1 MKIGKLVAFSALWAC
16 MAFAFVGCDDDDPK
30 EEPAGGVPTETVSN
44 LAFADTDAD
53 SLKIAGPLTWTAP
66 ASVAN
71 ITKYVVYLSSDGKA
85 KDTKLGESTVGTDSF
100 TVPEGTAYQPF
111 LVVVTANAQGESASL
126 AEIAVVDN
134 GANNQPEPEPEP
146 EPAAYGVY
154 ILNSG
159 KMSANNAT
167 LDFYD
172 RSARTL
178 QTKLFSTAN
187 GRGLGDTANDLLI
200 YGGKMYIA
208 VSNSNTIEITDL
220 NGKSLQTIAPTD
232 ESGQPQSPRYLTA
245 YEGNVYVTLFDGH
258 LASIDTAAMK
268 ITRQVKIGPNPYQVR
283 AAGGKLYV
291 ANSGGYNPVQDST
304 LSVVDPVTFQEE
316 KKIVV
321 GLNPTTVCADSDGE
335 LYVMCMGNFA
345 DVKASVRRVDTKAG
359 TSETIYTNDNM
370 VCALQNDKL
379 YVISSENDADWQ
391 PVNTKFILYD
401 AKADREVKDNFITDG
416 TSVKKSYSLSVD
428 PYAGDIYIGTSDYT
442 STGDMYIFSAEGKL
456 LNQLAVSGINPMG
469 AYFPVQ

>member
-1 MKIGKLVAFSALWAC
+1 MKIGKLVCFSALWAC
-16 MAFAFVGCDDDDPK
+16 MTLAFVGCDDDDSK
-30 EEPAGGVPTETVSN
+30 DEPAGGVPTETVSN
-44 LAFADTDAD
+44 LAFTDTDAD

-66 ASVAN
+66 TSVAN
-71 ITKYVVYLSSDGKA
+71 VTKYVVYLSSDGKA
-85 KDTKLGESTVGTDSF
+85 KDTKLGESAVGTDAF
-100 TVPEGTAYQPF
+100 TVPEGTAYQPY
-111 LVVVTANAQGESASL
+111 LVVVTANAQGESAAL
-126 AEIAVVDN
+126 AEIAVTDN
-134 GANNQPEPEPEP
+134 GSNNQPEPEP
-146 EPAAYGVY
+146 AAYSVY

-159 KMSANNAT
+159 KMKANNAT

-172 RSARTL
+172 LSSQAMK
-178 QTKLFSTAN
+178 TKVFSTAN
-187 GRGLGDTANDLLI
+187 GRGLGDTANDMLI

-220 NGKSLQTIAPTD
+220 EGKSLQTISPTD
-232 ESGQPQSPRYLTA
+232 ETGQPQSPRYLTA
-245 YEGNVYVTLFDGH
+245 YQGNVYVSLFDGH
-258 LASIDTAAMK
+258 LASIDTSAMK

-283 AAGGKLYV
+283 AVGGKLYV

-335 LYVMCMGNFA
+335 LYVMCMGNFST
-345 DVKASVRRVDTKAG
+345 VKASVQRVNIQAG
-359 TSETIYTNDNM
+359 TSETIYANDNM
-370 VCALQNDKL
+370 ACALQNDKL
-379 YVISSENDADWQ
+379 YVISSENDANWQ

-401 AKADREVKDNFITDG
+401 AKADQELKDNFITDG

-428 PYAGDIYIGTSDYT
+428 PYAGNIYIGTSDYT
-442 STGDMYIFSAEGKL
+442 STGDMYIFSPEGKL

-469 AYFPVQ
+469 AYFPVE

>member
-1 MKIGKLVAFSALWAC
+1 MKIGKLMCFSALWAC
-16 MAFAFVGCDDDDPK
+16 MTCAFVGCDDDDPAEK
-30 EEPAGGVPTETVSN
+30 PVVGVPVETVSN
-44 LAFADTDAD
+44 LAFTDTDAD
-53 SLKIAGPLTWTAP
+53 SLKIAGELTWTAP
-66 ASVAN
+66 ASVTN
-71 ITKYVVYLSSDGKA
+71 LTKYVVYLSSDGKA
-85 KDTKLGESTVGTDSF
+85 KDTKLGESAVGTDAF

-126 AEIAVVDN
+126 AELAVVDN
-134 GANNQPEPEPEP
+134 GSNSQPEPEPQ
-146 EPAAYGVY
+146 PAPYGVY

-172 RSARTL
+172 RSAQAL
-178 QTKLFSTAN
+178 NTKLFATVN

-220 NGKSLQTIAPTD
+220 AGKSLQTIAPTD
-232 ESGQPQSPRYLTA
+232 ESGQPQSPRYLSA
-245 YEGNVYVTLFDGH
+245 YQGRVYVTLFDGH
-258 LASIDTAAMK
+258 LASIDTSAMK
-268 ITRQVKIGPNPYQVR
+268 ITGQVKVGPNPYQVR

-304 LSVVDPVTFQEE
+304 LSVVDPATLREE

-321 GLNPTTVCADSDGE
+321 GLNPTTVLADSDGE
-335 LYVMCMGNFA
+335 LYVLCMGNFG
-345 DVKASVRRVDTKAG
+345 DVKASVRRVNAQAG
-359 TSETIYTNDNM
+359 TSETIYANDNL
-370 VCALQNDKL
+370 VCALQNDNL
-379 YVISSENDADWQ
+379 YVISSENDANWQ

-401 AKADREVKDNFITDG
+401 AKADRELKGNFIADG

-442 STGDMYIFSAEGKL
+442 STGDMYIFSAEGML
-456 LNQLAVSGINPMG
+456 LNRLAVSGINPMG
-469 AYFPVQ
+469 AYFPVR

>member
-1 MKIGKLVAFSALWAC
+1 MKIRKLVCFSALWAC
-16 MAFAFVGCDDDDPK
+16 MTFAFVGCDDDDPK
-30 EEPAGGVPTETVSN
+30 ETPAEGVPVEAVSN
-44 LAFADTDAD
+44 LAFTDTDAD

-66 ASVAN
+66 AAVTH
-71 ITKYVVYLSSDGKA
+71 ITKYVIYLSSDGKA
-85 KDTKLGESTVGTDSF
+85 KDAKLGESPVGTDTF
-100 TVPEGTAYQPF
+100 TVPEGTAYQPY
-111 LVVVTANAQGESASL
+111 LVVVAANAQGESASL
-126 AEIAVVDN
+126 AELAVVDN
-134 GANNQPEPEPEP
+134 GSNNPPEPQ
-146 EPAAYGVY
+146 PAAYGVY

-172 RSARTL
+172 QTAGTL
-178 QTKLFSTAN
+178 KTKVFSTAN
-187 GRGLGDTANDLLI
+187 GRGLGDTANDMLV

-220 NGKSLQTIAPTD
+220 SGKSLQTIAPTD

-245 YEGNVYVTLFDGH
+245 YQGNVYVSLFDGH
-258 LASIDTAAMK
+258 LASIDTSALK

-304 LSVVDPVTFQEE
+304 LSVVDPTTFREE

-335 LYVMCMGNFA
+335 LYVLCMGNFA
-345 DVKASVRRVDTKAG
+345 DVKASIRRVNLQAG
-359 TSETIYTNDNM
+359 TSETIYANDNL
-370 VCALQNDKL
+370 VCALQNDRL
-379 YVISSENDADWQ
+379 YVVSSENDANWQ

-401 AKADREVKDNFITDG
+401 AKADQELKDNFITDG

-428 PYAGDIYIGTSDYT
+428 PYAGHIYIGTSDYT
-442 STGDMYIFSAEGKL
+442 STGDVYIFSPEGKL
-456 LNQLAVSGINPMG
+456 LNRLAVSGINPMG
-469 AYFPVQ
+469 AYFPAE